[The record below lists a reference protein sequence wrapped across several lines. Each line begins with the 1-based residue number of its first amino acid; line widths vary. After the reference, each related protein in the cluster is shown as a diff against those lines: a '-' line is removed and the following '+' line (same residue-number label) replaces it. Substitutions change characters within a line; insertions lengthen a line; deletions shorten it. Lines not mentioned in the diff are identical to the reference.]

1 MVGDDSPRGVPR
13 TVVSG
18 LFRLRVGLVQEP
30 LLLESFAA
38 IGVRDVAVNLAHVG
52 SCWFCWLML
61 VLLVHVGSWKGSEG
75 RQRQPVHLGS
85 LCVGVDLRDA
95 CKGLYGGVVQRQ
107 RSSAWRRKEVTG

>member
-30 LLLESFAA
+30 LLLEAFAA
-38 IGVRDVAVNLAHVG
+38 IGGRDVAVNLVHVG
-52 SCWFCWLML
+52 SCWFML
-61 VLLVHVGSWKGSEG
+61 VHVGSVGSWKGSEG

-95 CKGLYGGVVQRQ
+95 CKGLYGGIVQRQ